1 MQQQY
6 HSQHQQQRYDLR
18 PRPNKRSD
26 IIPITFPSVIRR
38 TPGKP
43 PTATCVL
50 RHFGLSTYS
59 SYELGMGHYSKVYKA
74 FQDNREVAVKIVKLN
89 EVSEEFLKRFIPR
102 EKECWSKLRHRN
114 ICELFACLGCEEFNY
129 LYMVMEYCPNGDLL
143 SYIQKKGP
151 LSDTKGRRWMRALLD
166 AVGYLH
172 KNRIAHRDIK
182 AENVLISR
190 RENVKLTDF
199 GFACELSDHYYSRT
213 YCGSRAYS
221 SPEVLKGIP
230 YDVYKNDVWSLGVL
244 CFVSMTSSMPF
255 REDSNTNSAIVEQQR
270 RRTYRWP
277 TYVSPECRQSIDTM
291 MAFYQDDRPTT
302 KESKKLPFFLRGS
315 VQTKMECD
323 DDSAEYA

>member
-6 HSQHQQQRYDLR
+6 HPQHQQQRYDLR

-26 IIPITFPSVIRR
+26 VIPITFPSVFRR

-43 PTATCVL
+43 PTATSVL

-74 FQDNREVAVKIVKLN
+74 FQDNREVAVKIIKLN
-89 EVSEEFLKRFIPR
+89 EVSEEFIKRFIPR

-182 AENVLISR
+182 AEN
-190 RENVKLTDF
+190 
-199 GFACELSDHYYSRT
+199 ACLNFNCYK
-213 YCGSRAYS
+213 
-221 SPEVLKGIP
+221 VLKGIP

-315 VQTKMECD
+315 NQAKMECD